1 MGFRFRNVTK
11 CSQVWKLKV
20 KNASFP
26 VWQCE
31 IWFFLCVT
39 FCCNLCSSLDTEW
52 RPSWWGSRR
61 QLGPTTWKGNC
72 LLFRIYP
79 ATKEE
84 TFQCLQF
91 LFRQDKKLF
100 DWWLSNNIIIPT
112 SYITPKP
119 ALPLHASNITKG
131 TTDPKSWVQ
140 LTTVTCLGHITSSNT
155 TLDQISSL
163 EYRSSINF
171 KISTKHQHLD

>member
-79 ATKEE
+79 ATKED
-84 TFQCLQF
+84 TFQCLQICSGKIKNS
-91 LFRQDKKLF
+91 LIGDCLTI
-100 DWWLSNNIIIPT
+100 LSSPT
-112 SYITPKP
+112 ARYITAKH
-119 ALPLHASNITKG
+119 ALPLHASNIAKG
-131 TTDPKSWVQ
+131 TTDPKGSVQ
-140 LTTVTCLGHITSSNT
+140 LTIVTCLGHITSSNT
-155 TLDQISSL
+155 TLDQILPSESQP
-163 EYRSSINF
+163 STNF
-171 KISTKHQHLD
+171 RISTKHQVY